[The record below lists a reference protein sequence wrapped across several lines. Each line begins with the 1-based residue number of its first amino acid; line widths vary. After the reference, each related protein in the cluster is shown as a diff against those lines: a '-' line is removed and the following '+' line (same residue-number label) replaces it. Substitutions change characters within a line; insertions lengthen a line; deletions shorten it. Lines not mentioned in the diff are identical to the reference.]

1 MKFQIALACLV
12 AVSFA
17 EETETKGGMYKPQS
31 SSSGGYGQAS
41 YSSDYPKPSYSG
53 ASSNDYH
60 NSGYGSQVSS
70 YGGDYS
76 SSSGGYGQAGS
87 DYYKP
92 SYSGA
97 GSNDYHNSGYG
108 SQVSSYGSDYNSNG
122 AGYNSYQSGQAY
134 STGY

>member
-41 YSSDYPKPSYSG
+41 YSSDYPKPSYNG
-53 ASSNDYH
+53 AGNDYQ
-60 NSGYGSQVSS
+60 N
-70 YGGDYS
+70 
-76 SSSGGYGQAGS
+76 GGYGHAGYSS
-87 DYYKP
+87 DYPKP

-97 GSNDYHNSGYG
+97 SSNDYHNSGYG